1 MNSTTK
7 NAIEIFLLDYNM
19 FQRTFAN
26 DALIYPEEW
35 IEYDTIKDNL
45 LKTQVENER
54 NLCKAQLNV
63 FLEKLI
69 ERISMMIPI
78 KIENLSDVKLFL
90 DLTQVIRQY
99 YSVNGVN

>member
-1 MNSTTK
+1 MNSTIKT
-7 NAIEIFLLDYNM
+7 AIEIFLLDYNM

-26 DALIYPEEW
+26 DVLIYPEEW
-35 IEYDTIKDNL
+35 IEYDTIKDSL
-45 LKTQVENER
+45 SKAEVENER
-54 NLCKAQLNV
+54 KLWEVQLNV

-69 ERISMMIPI
+69 ERISTFIPI